1 MVYCSYEKTNHNKN
15 LACSYYI
22 HCSGNSKKNLLSQKK
37 EATTI
42 LTQVGLDNFVDT
54 YRQMSSCSC
63 SRFSF
68 NRVTILKYSIN
79 TNLPSGI
86 LIEIS
91 LTQLCGHKTEN
102 YVLSIS
108 WYELALRSG
117 TTSFI
122 LSGCQC
128 SFDYF
133 PGMTLHPQ

>member
-1 MVYCSYEKTNHNKN
+1 MFQLPTNNLMISGGYNINYKN
-15 LACSYYI
+15 QIESQQLSAFRTKAACP
-22 HCSGNSKKNLLSQKK
+22 K
-37 EATTI
+37 
-42 LTQVGLDNFVDT
+42 
-54 YRQMSSCSC
+54 
-63 SRFSF
+63 
-68 NRVTILKYSIN
+68 
-79 TNLPSGI
+79 P
-86 LIEIS
+86 